1 MVATTNVDV
10 TGAAERPMPDV
21 PMALLTSL
29 PLRREH
35 WAQIARNATW
45 QTTRMNLNTFQ
56 RHGVFEDA
64 ELVTLV
70 AARLADPAQIARA
83 KALPYQLMMAYTAA
97 ADAPAPIQDALQTA
111 MEIATRNVPEVAG
124 KLWIFPDVSGSMH
137 SPVTGYRAGSTTA
150 VRCIDVAA
158 LIAASLLR
166 RNPSARVVPFAEKVY
181 ETRLNRRDSVMTNA
195 KVLSSL
201 PAGGTDCAAPLRWM
215 NARKETGDMVIYVS
229 DNESWIGGQSFRMEL
244 GTQVMRE
251 WAEFKRRSPGA
262 KMVCIDLQPYAT
274 TQAVERPDILNVGGF
289 SDAVFDLIAS
299 FAGGEES
306 RNWAQ
311 TIKGIELW
319 PGYGAVS
326 GNGV

>member
-1 MVATTNVDV
+1 MVATTNVDE
-10 TGAAERPMPDV
+10 AAGSADRPIPDV

-29 PLRREH
+29 ELRPEH
-35 WAQIARNATW
+35 WAAIARNATW

-64 ELVTLV
+64 ETV
-70 AARLADPAQIARA
+70 AMITARLADPAQVAWA

-97 ADAPAPIQDALQTA
+97 GSAPREIQEALQTA

-137 SPVTGYRAGSTTA
+137 SPVTGHRPGSTTA

-166 RNPSARVVPFAEKVY
+166 RNPSAEVVPFSTDVCAA
-181 ETRLNRRDSVMTNA
+181 RLNPRDSVMTNA

-201 PAGGTDCAAPLRWM
+201 PSGGTDCAAPLRWM
-215 NARKETGDMVIYVS
+215 NKRKEVGDLVIFIS
-229 DNESWIGGQSFRMEL
+229 DNESWIGSQSFRMEL
-244 GTQVMRE
+244 GTPVMRE
-251 WAEFKRRSPGA
+251 WAEFKRRSPQA

-289 SDAVFDLIAS
+289 SDAVFDLVATFAS
-299 FAGGEES
+299 GQES
-306 RNWAQ
+306 RNWVE
-311 TIKGIELW
+311 TIKSIELW
-319 PGYGAVS
+319 PGSS
-326 GNGV
+326 GEA